1 MAALLKKGHG
11 KQSRLIIKNDCVKQN
26 VSFFHDNSFIL
37 LKNQTILLAIIS
49 WFVFTLLRS
58 VLL

>member
-11 KQSRLIIKNDCVKQN
+11 KQNRLIIKNDCVKQN